1 VRLKKSQ
8 IITMGAKALESFVS
22 PNGWMRKRTIN
33 IAQDTPMIVE
43 LDILGV
49 ATSKLGALYAI
60 SRWKSRVR
68 EQIFLPLDGT

>member
-22 PNGWMRKRTIN
+22 PSGWMRKRTIN

-43 LDILGV
+43 LDMLGV
-49 ATSKLGALYAI
+49 ATSKLGAL
-60 SRWKSRVR
+60 
-68 EQIFLPLDGT
+68 